1 MDDELTAAVWRIRYR
16 ILWIKPEPGVL
27 HLEDGLLTFNL
38 ADADVMAD
46 HELLS
51 LTSADRNSVFRA
63 PLKEVRASFPWIIF
77 PIPYFG
83 VGVKLAV
90 HGETYRLS
98 FMWWKYEGWKASS
111 NYGGGGTSFGPSW
124 EISDKD
130 FKPARATVRQ
140 WRAALEQPTKSD
152 R

>member
-1 MDDELTAAVWRIRYR
+1 MEDKLTAAVWRIRYR

-63 PLKEVRASFPWIIF
+63 PLKEVRASFPKVIF
-77 PIPYFG
+77 PIPSFG

-90 HGETYRLS
+90 QGETYWLS
-98 FMWWKYEGWKASS
+98 FVWWQYMGWGASP
-111 NYGGGGTSFGPSW
+111 NYGGGGTSFGPTWS
-124 EISDKD
+124 IALKD
-130 FKPARATVRQ
+130 FKPARAAVRQ
-140 WRAALEQPTKSD
+140 WRAALEQPPNSG